1 VSRIMRKQLVKR
13 TLDTLK
19 DIKKREDPADYN
31 TFWEAFG
38 KNLKLGVIEDQ
49 ENREAL
55 SNLLLFVSSKSEDG
69 LTSLEDYVGRMKE
82 NQKAIYYIAAESK
95 DIAASSP
102 FVEDLLKREMEILY
116 LVEPIDEVCVANL
129 AKYKD
134 FDLID
139 VSKEDLVLDDES
151 EEEKKSAEEAE
162 KDYLG
167 VTTWMKEVLGQRVE
181 KVVVSKRKTDSP
193 CILVTSKGGWSANM
207 EKIMRAQAMGDNR
220 AMEYMRG
227 KKILE
232 INPTH
237 EIIKMLK
244 GACAG
249 GSKPDEN
256 ASSMVS
262 LMYETALLTSGFN
275 VESPRDYAS
284 RVFEMIEAA
293 SKATQGAA
301 AAAPEADK
309 TEKVEAE
316 VVSEEDEKDPWK

>member
-1 VSRIMRKQLVKR
+1 MGEDS
-13 TLDTLK
+13 K
-19 DIKKREDPADYN
+19 DYD

-49 ENREAL
+49 ENRENL
-55 SNLLLFVSSKSEDG
+55 SNLLLFVSSASGEG
-69 LTSLEDYVGRMKE
+69 LTSLEDYVSRMKE

-95 DIAASSP
+95 DIAATSP
-102 FVEDLLKREMEILY
+102 FVEDLLKRDMEILY

-129 AKYKD
+129 AKFKD
-134 FDLID
+134 YDLID

-151 EEEKKSAEEAE
+151 EEEKKSSEEAE
-162 KDYLG
+162 KEFSDL
-167 VTTWMKEVLGQRVE
+167 TTWMKEVLGQKVE

-193 CILVTSKGGWSANM
+193 CLLVTSQGGWSANM

-232 INPTH
+232 INPNH
-237 EIIKMLK
+237 QIIK
-244 GACAG
+244 
-249 GSKPDEN
+249 GSRDSN
-256 ASSMVS
+256 ASSMVA

-275 VESPRDYAS
+275 IESPRDYAT

-293 SKATQGAA
+293 SKSGSGDAA
-301 AAAPEADK
+301 
-309 TEKVEAE
+309 EKVEAE
-316 VVSEEDEKDPWK
+316 VVSEEKGDKD